1 MTTPHR
7 GRRLRALAFRIFYGL
22 PGRWRRRLVRLLVPK
37 FVVGAVVLVRDADAP
52 APGRLLLVR
61 QPPGTGWSLPAGLL
75 HRGERPIEAAARELA
90 EETGVTLG
98 VDDLAP
104 ASPSAIVHAPAGQ
117 WVDTVFDAR
126 VSSAKLTLQPDG
138 AEVLEVAWYPL
149 DALPPLTHPTATLLA
164 HYNIGPLADYP
175 EVRQ

>member
-7 GRRLRALAFRIFYGL
+7 GRRLRAFAYRTFYGL
-22 PGRWRRRLVRLLVPK
+22 PGRWRRRLVRLVVPK

-61 QPPGTGWSLPAGLL
+61 QPPGTGWSLPAGLMR
-75 HRGERPIEAAARELA
+75 RGERPIEAAARELA

-104 ASPSAIVHAPAGQ
+104 ATPSAIVHAPEGR
-117 WVDTVFDAR
+117 WVD
-126 VSSAKLTLQPDG
+126 
-138 AEVLEVAWYPL
+138 
-149 DALPPLTHPTATLLA
+149 
-164 HYNIGPLADYP
+164 
-175 EVRQ
+175 